1 MSSIL
6 ENAGNLFNR
15 GVAAAERGT
24 KSLSLKSQI
33 NDLNRQ
39 REKLTSDLGASI
51 YQETRY
57 DTTFRAP
64 REGFYSA
71 IESVDAQIATI
82 QAELTALEQEAQA
95 AANQPMTVQPAAPA
109 ASTPDGYQPVGAGV
123 PAELKCPSCGAVA
136 QSSDAFCRSCGTAIP
151 AVAAPVGAPSAPSM
165 PVSYPD
171 ASPVTATEAAPAA
184 SQATETAAAPSAS
197 AAPFVSTPSPAEA
210 PSSVQQTPFVSA
222 PTTVSYEVATSDEA
236 IEAEIINVEPIT
248 EESETSE

>member
-57 DTTFRAP
+57 DTTFRAS

-82 QAELTALEQEAQA
+82 QDELTALEQEAQA
-95 AANQPMTVQPAAPA
+95 AANQPMTVQP
-109 ASTPDGYQPVGAGV
+109 VV
-123 PAELKCPSCGAVA
+123 PAEHKCPSCGAIA

-151 AVAAPVGAPSAPSM
+151 AAAAPVAAAPATAPGAPGAPSA

-171 ASPVTATEAAPAA
+171 ASTAIASEAPPAA
-184 SQATETAAAPSAS
+184 SQATETAGTTTAAPSAD

-210 PSSVQQTPFVSA
+210 PSSAQQTPFVSA
-222 PTTVSYEVATSDEA
+222 PTTVSYEVPTSDDA
-236 IEAEIINVEPIT
+236 IEAEIINIEPIA
-248 EESETSE
+248 EESEASE